1 MGRIRTIK
9 PEFCSSKDTGAL
21 SRDARLFFLQL
32 LTEAD
37 DAGRL
42 LWLPRKLCGVLYPHD
57 EDVTPVQLA
66 GWADECIARSM
77 LVRYSVD
84 GVDYIAITNWSKHQ
98 RVDHAAKS
106 RIPDPPSNL
115 AKSSR
120 DSRDNLAPGTGN
132 REQGK
137 GSRKKA
143 DTGSAGATPPP
154 LTALADAKAERLRQ
168 VTTDA
173 IESYND
179 KLGKPNGELP
189 AVHLLTP
196 ARSKQVKRSIPTIRV
211 ICERMYGSTT
221 ITPKFWS
228 DFFDA
233 VLDDPF
239 RSGRQGGG
247 KGHESWTPDF
257 EYLTRPDVI
266 AAVFDRAMSDG
277 DAGTEAAA

>member
-57 EDVTPVQLA
+57 EDVTPAQLA

-84 GVDYIAITNWSKHQ
+84 GVEYLAFVNWQKHQ

-106 RIPDPPSNL
+106 RIPDPPNDL

-120 DSRDNLAPGTGN
+120 DSREKLAPGTGN

-137 GSRKKA
+137 GTGKEA
-143 DTGSAGATPPP
+143 DTGSPGVDPPP
-154 LTALADAKAERLRQ
+154 LTSVVDAKAARLRQ
-168 VTTDA
+168 VTQDA
-173 IESYND
+173 IDAYNA
-179 KLGKPNGELP
+179 KLGKPNGLLP
-189 AVHLLTP
+189 SVHLLTP
-196 ARSKQVKRSIPTIRV
+196 ARTKQVNRCIPTMRQ
-211 ICERMYGSTT
+211 ICQTTYGSAT
-221 ITPKFWS
+221 ITPQAWADYFA
-228 DFFDA
+228 A
-233 VLDDPF
+233 VADDPF
-239 RSGRQGGG
+239 RSGRQRGGR
-247 KGHESWTPDF
+247 GHETWIPDF

-277 DAGTEAAA
+277 DGTEAAA

>member
-57 EDVTPVQLA
+57 EDVTPAQLA

-77 LVRYSVD
+77 LVRYAVDSVEY
-84 GVDYIAITNWSKHQ
+84 VAVVNWSKHQ

-106 RIPDPPSNL
+106 RLPDPPTTL
-115 AKSSR
+115 ANSSR
-120 DSRDNLAPGTGN
+120 DPRENLAPGTGN

-137 GSRKKA
+137 GTGKEA
-143 DTGSAGATPPP
+143 DTGSPDVDPPRP
-154 LTALADAKAERLRQ
+154 TAIADAKAERLRQ
-168 VTTDA
+168 VTQEAIDA
-173 IESYND
+173 YNAI
-179 KLGKPNGELP
+179 LGKPNGLLP

-196 ARSKQVKRSIPTIRV
+196 ARLKQVNRCVPTMRQ
-211 ICERMYGSTT
+211 ICQQAYGSTT
-221 ITPKFWS
+221 ITAEAWTDYFRTVS
-228 DFFDA
+228 S
-233 VLDDPF
+233 DPF
-239 RSGRQGGG
+239 RSGRQRGGR
-247 KGHESWTPDF
+247 GHENWTPDF
-257 EYLTRPDVI
+257 DYLTRPDVI

-277 DAGTEAAA
+277 DAGAEAAA